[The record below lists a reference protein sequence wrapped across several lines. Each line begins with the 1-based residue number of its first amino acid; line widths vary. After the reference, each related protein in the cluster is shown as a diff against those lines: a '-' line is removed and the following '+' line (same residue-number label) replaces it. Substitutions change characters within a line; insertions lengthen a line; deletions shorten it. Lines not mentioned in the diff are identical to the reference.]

1 LLREE
6 ELLFAKDT
14 KYLIQANLAHVVVVQ
29 EPLVKL
35 IITLLDEVDISS
47 FFTHICKDTKKVRG

>member
-6 ELLFAKDT
+6 ELFLAQDT
-14 KYLIQANLAHVVVVQ
+14 KHLIQANLAHVVVVQ

-35 IITLLDEVDISS
+35 IITLLDEVNISS
-47 FFTHICKDTKKVRG
+47 LFTHIYKDTKKVRG